1 MYSTTKSKTRY
12 SKRFFPNDFNI
23 LKKFSLLVLED
34 NVLTFLNT
42 FYSFII
48 YFFIINKR
56 LGQMDERSKDIR
68 SIRQTVDSGQKVEWA
83 NG

>member
-1 MYSTTKSKTRY
+1 M
-12 SKRFFPNDFNI
+12 RFFPNDFNI

-34 NVLTFLNT
+34 NVLTFLNI
-42 FYSFII
+42 FYSFVI

-68 SIRQTVDSGQKVEWA
+68 SIRQTVDSGQKVEWT